1 MQAITVESVDRHT
14 RKRLFLVLLA
24 VSLLLTGLLAVGIW
38 VVIFHSSQSL
48 LYKSTVVI
56 LVAGVLTTVG
66 VAASGL
72 LGIFLTLLRCRR
84 VTVLQGPMRV
94 ALNLFFPLVFA
105 VGKLLQID
113 RDLIRRSFI
122 EVNNQLVR
130 AMQLHL
136 QPRELLLLAPHCLQL
151 AECPHK
157 ITADMENCR
166 RCGRCPVNSLL
177 QIRDAYGIGV
187 GIATGGTLARALV
200 KKYRPRAIVAIAC
213 ERDLTSGIQDA
224 NPIPVLGVTN
234 LRPHGPCYN
243 TTINI
248 EKVKQALE
256 HFLDGAAN
264 RM

>member
-1 MQAITVESVDRHT
+1 MQAVTGESIGRHT

-24 VSLLLTGLLAVGIW
+24 VSLFLTGLLAVGLW
-38 VVIFHSSQSL
+38 VVIFHSGQSL

-56 LVAGVLTTVG
+56 LVIGVLITVG

-84 VTVLQGPMRV
+84 VTILQGPMRV
-94 ALNLFFPLVFA
+94 ALNLFFPLVCA
-105 VGKLLQID
+105 VGKMLHID
-113 RDLIRRSFI
+113 KDLIRSSFI

-130 AMQLHL
+130 AMHMRLHP
-136 QPRELLLLAPHCLQL
+136 QELLLLAPHCLQL

-157 ITADMENCR
+157 ITADIENCR

-177 QIRDAYGIGV
+177 QLREAYGIRV

-200 KKYRPRAIVAIAC
+200 KQYRPRAIVAIAC

-234 LRPHGPCYN
+234 LRPNGPCYN
-243 TTINI
+243 TMINV
-248 EKVKQALE
+248 ERVKQALD
-256 HFLDGAAN
+256 HFIIGAD